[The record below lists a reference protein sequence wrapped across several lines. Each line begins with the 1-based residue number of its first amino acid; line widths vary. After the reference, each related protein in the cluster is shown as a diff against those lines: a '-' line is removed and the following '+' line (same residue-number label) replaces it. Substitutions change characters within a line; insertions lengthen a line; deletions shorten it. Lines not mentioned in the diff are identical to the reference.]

1 MTDREIRETPR
12 QSAPLSRTV
21 FKYIVFSAFIFI
33 TAAFQSSFFSTA
45 AIFPAVP
52 DLLLTAV
59 LGFALFDGEKSG
71 AVAGIVAGV
80 TAGAL
85 GADDAALLPLFYFA
99 EGWIFGRL
107 AARSLRKN
115 IITWTLCVLAAAAA
129 RSGLSALY
137 IVVTDTQAT
146 LPDVLFGILVPEFIM
161 TAVFSYFNYLLTGL
175 AVRPFTPRTQA
186 AGDQDE

>member
-12 QSAPLSRTV
+12 PEAPVSRTV
-21 FKYIVFSAFIFI
+21 FKYIVFSLFVFI

-45 AIFPAVP
+45 AVFPAVP

-59 LGFALFDGEKSG
+59 LGFALFDGERSG

-85 GADDAALLPLFYFA
+85 GADGAAVLPLFYFA
-99 EGWIFGRL
+99 LGWIFGRL
-107 AARSLRKN
+107 AAKSLRKN

-146 LPDVLFGILVPEFIM
+146 LPGVLFGILIPEFVM
-161 TAVFSYFNYLLTGL
+161 TVVFSYFNYFLTGL
-175 AVRPFTPRTQA
+175 AARPFAPRTQG
-186 AGDQDE
+186 AGDRDE